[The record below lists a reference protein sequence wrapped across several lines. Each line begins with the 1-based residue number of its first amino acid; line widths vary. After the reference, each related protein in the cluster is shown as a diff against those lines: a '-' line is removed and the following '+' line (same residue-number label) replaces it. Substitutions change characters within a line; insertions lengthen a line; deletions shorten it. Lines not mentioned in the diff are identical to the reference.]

1 MEVGEF
7 KVLQDREDN
16 STMASTW
23 NCYLCLERTKNGLQ
37 LCVKGSQVL
46 GLLEDHVQYD
56 DDGDCLYDEKGD
68 YVLPEEIN
76 GQKVWGVDDGIIVG
90 ENLIDHDGYETL
102 SIGLDKMFDRE
113 AMQVWLKEER
123 WDTSIVTE
131 VEKIWKAEQ

>member
-1 MEVGEF
+1 
-7 KVLQDREDN
+7 
-16 STMASTW
+16 
-23 NCYLCLERTKNGLQ
+23 
-37 LCVKGSQVL
+37 
-46 GLLEDHVQYD
+46 LEDHVQYD